1 MVRDFLKQKN
11 KSVIIGYVSA
21 ILASALF
28 GSVPTIAKP
37 IINDVNILLLSS
49 IAYLIASLTFTQ
61 VAKRTK
67 TSFTKKD
74 SAILVIIA
82 VCGASLAPYLYFVG
96 LNQTS
101 ASDTSLLSNAEL
113 VFTILLAL
121 LFFKERLK
129 PIGFV
134 AVGLVLFGVVIITT
148 NLQFSNSLFQINIG
162 HLLILGATAL
172 WALDNNLSRIISTR
186 MDTAKLVQLKSAIG
200 GAITLGIVFILQI
213 PFTINTEQ
221 IPYIILLSVLGF
233 GASLY
238 FFLQSLKRIGTVRTI
253 VIFSMAS
260 VFGLA
265 FASEFLHEQI
275 SAFQLIA
282 IVIMLTGIYLIN
294 RKESLKEN
302 PESQSFGF

>member
-1 MVRDFLKQKN
+1 MVRDFLKLKN

-37 IINDVNILLLSS
+37 IVTNVNILLLSAM
-49 IAYLIASLTFTQ
+49 AYLIASLTFTPMAQ
-61 VAKRTK
+61 RIK
-67 TSFTKKD
+67 TSFTKKE
-74 SAILVIIA
+74 SLILVTVAI
-82 VCGASLAPYLYFVG
+82 CGASLAPYLYFVG

-101 ASDTSLLSNAEL
+101 ASDTSLLSNAEI
-113 VFTILLAL
+113 VFTVLLAL
-121 LFFKERLK
+121 LFFKEKLK

-148 NLQFSNSLFQINIG
+148 NLQFSNSLFQINAG

-186 MDTAKLVQLKSAIG
+186 IDTAKLVQLKSAIG
-200 GAITLGIVFILQI
+200 GAILLGIALLLHV
-213 PFTINTEQ
+213 PFSVNPVQ
-221 IPYIILLSVLGF
+221 IPYIVMLSALGF
-233 GASLY
+233 GGSLY

-253 VIFSMAS
+253 VIFSMSS
-260 VFGLA
+260 VFGLV
-265 FASEFLHEQI
+265 FASAFLHEHL
-275 SAFQLIA
+275 SAFQIIA
-282 IVIMLTGIYLIN
+282 IIIMLTGIYLIN
-294 RKESLKEN
+294 RKESLTEK